1 MSDKLDL
8 ILERLDRI
16 ETEQKQQGDI
26 LVQLIGIVKATN
38 EKVSDIKDAVSSL
51 AKSQEKQDRILET
64 LALRSLEQETEI
76 REIKRIK

>member
-26 LVQLIGIVKATN
+26 LIQLIGTVKATN

-51 AKSQEKQDRILET
+51 AKIQEKQDKILES
-64 LALRSLEQETEI
+64 LALRSLEQESEI